1 MPPVQRVTAF
11 AESPGNT
18 VTSCEVWL
26 VCGCGNSLVWFESG
40 MSCIFLPT
48 DRGSQEMSRFPFAL
62 GEANPV
68 SAFLSVVGPPCAN
81 SGVQQRVPSQPA
93 QHRHVAGAKETHFK

>member
-68 SAFLSVVGPPCAN
+68 SLSFSGWPSVCKLWGPAARSFSACT
-81 SGVQQRVPSQPA
+81 A
-93 QHRHVAGAKETHFK
+93 QARGWR